1 MLQYFGES
9 PAEALPSES
18 GTKPE
23 DFFALVVTFSS
34 DLQRA
39 AEEMSCLPERLGLK
53 VPNVAVTTEE
63 DRPMSELLAENA
75 ITPDPSP
82 VSRRG
87 STIRRGARQTG
98 RLSVGRGDLDQAIR
112 SLRGGQRRHDRS
124 LRRLNKIFSD

>member
-9 PAEALPSES
+9 PAEASPSES
-18 GTKPE
+18 GVKPE

-53 VPNVAVTTEE
+53 VPNVAMTTAE

-82 VSRRG
+82 VS
-87 STIRRGARQTG
+87 TIRRGAYQTG

-124 LRRLNKIFSD
+124 LRRLNKIFLDGGK